1 MPLIIEDEG
10 KLLGK
15 KQAKVPDKLVN
26 KIKRNLNLF
35 GQYKQSKGFKRASS
49 IVDDNY
55 NKRSNKK
62 DKIHNG
68 DKTLSFSDIKKID
81 HEYKNMSIN
90 DDDVNA
96 KNLGF
101 ILPGGNDM
109 KNWAHDTLRKMRTA
123 VKKVK
128 AVPPVPKLEKPSPEL
143 KDTKKD
149 IKMGNAAV
157 KLTED
162 IEYFYDEYYYEY
174 GPTYVFNSFL
184 ENPKGKQNWGV
195 LINPEMYAKA
205 LREFTRFGKLTNF
218 PSKYVYQW
226 MGIIMKNT
234 SILMA
239 NTDIC
244 GHSQNFPEEECEDF
258 LKKYFG
264 DGRDVNVYGY
274 NKVEIEVTP
283 EEVVQ
288 MCETGSLINEV
299 TDKYGQTYLPW
310 ITQTD
315 ADRISVEQETRR
327 KLDVFKETY
336 GDLYNYIDSY
346 NKKHKS
352 PYSNNELK
360 IESGK
365 IYWITESDI
374 ILYQIG
380 ITDYWM
386 VLPDGSDGVS
396 DYGID
401 PIIKILNEFDESL
414 PSEKVLVLVNK
425 ALDVYHCRGD
435 LSSIFVQGG
444 SKALTAIAE
453 SLKRRKKIIVN
464 ENQLISL
471 KEYHDRLVFNF
482 DKDGNPYYEKNNWE
496 HYVDFLEEIGKPG
509 VLPKSEWDYND
520 ISKAIEGAKE
530 KIDYQNYDNGISED
544 DYVEA
549 FLQLVYETFV
559 YGYNEKEDIFEENF
573 LELFYD
579 YEEYKEKNNYY
590 GEDETLRH
598 FLIDT
603 TDVLD
608 DPNNLDDYLTN
619 SGYIELQ
626 SRLKDTFIDKFEEY
640 GMLDSMIV
648 NDRGLIYVERNIK
661 IPKFDSPNFNYYT
674 KDKNYYNYLKKMYY
688 DLGNCFSWGE
698 GYGEAYCG
706 NSFGAE
712 GSSEIKLKCWVDPKD
727 VNWQKTVYRNCY
739 SLREERE
746 VYIDASGAKIEIF
759 DVVLENGKTNGINVS
774 GKSLIKSPIIITY

>member
-1 MPLIIEDEG
+1 MPLIFEDEG

-49 IVDDNY
+49 IVDDDY

-81 HEYKNMSIN
+81 HEYKNMSVN
-90 DDDVNA
+90 DDNVNA

-128 AVPPVPKLEKPSPEL
+128 SVPPVPKLEKPSPEL
-143 KDTKKD
+143 KDINKD
-149 IKMGNAAV
+149 IKMGNATI

-162 IEYFYDEYYYEY
+162 IEYFYDEYYDEY

-195 LINPEMYAKA
+195 LINPDMYAKA

-234 SILMA
+234 SILIA

-244 GHSQNFPEEECEDF
+244 GHGNSFPEEECEDF
-258 LKKYFG
+258 LKEYFG

-274 NKVEIEVTP
+274 NNVEIEVTP

-315 ADRISVEQETRR
+315 ADRISAEQETRR
-327 KLDVFKETY
+327 KLDKFKETY
-336 GDLYNYIDSY
+336 GDLYDYIDSY
-346 NKKHKS
+346 NKENKNT
-352 PYSNNELK
+352 YSNNELK
-360 IESGK
+360 IESDK
-365 IYWITESDI
+365 IYWVTDAGV

-380 ITDYWM
+380 ITNYWM
-386 VLPDGSDGVS
+386 VLPDGSDGIS

-414 PSEKVLVLVNK
+414 PPEKVLVLVNK

-471 KEYHDRLVFNF
+471 KEYHDQTVFNF
-482 DKDGNPYYEKNNWE
+482 DVEGNPYYEKNNWE
-496 HYVDFLEEIGKPG
+496 NYVDFLEHIGKPG
-509 VLPKSEWDYND
+509 MLPASEWTQEDIYDAVENAKQKVEFDYSD
-520 ISKAIEGAKE
+520 IQ
-530 KIDYQNYDNGISED
+530 DYQLEN
-544 DYVEA
+544 A
-549 FLQLVYETFV
+549 FLSLIDETYVYNR
-559 YGYNEKEDIFEENF
+559 YDMEDIFTDEFINIFSSFEQFKEE
-573 LELFYD
+573 
-579 YEEYKEKNNYY
+579 NNYY
-590 GEDETLRH
+590 DISQTIDRFLRAE
-598 FLIDT
+598 
-603 TDVLD
+603 TDVFD
-608 DPNNLDDYLTN
+608 DAYNLDNYLTIN
-619 SGYIELQ
+619 GNKLFEKIVNEEFIEG
-626 SRLKDTFIDKFEEY
+626 FEEN
-640 GMLDSMIV
+640 GILDSMTV
-648 NDRGLIYVERNIK
+648 NDRGLIYMERTIT
-661 IPKFDSPNFNYYT
+661 IPNFNSPNFNYQGNN
-674 KDKNYYNYLKKMYY
+674 NYYNFLKKLYS
-688 DLGNCFSWGE
+688 DLGNCFTWAE

-706 NSFGAE
+706 RNYGK
-712 GSSEIKLKCWVDPKD
+712 GGYNDITLKCWVDPKD
-727 VNWQKTVYRNCY
+727 VNWEETVYRNCY
-739 SLREERE
+739 SLKDERE
-746 VYIDASGAKIEIF
+746 IYIDRSGAKVEVF
-759 DVVLENGKTNGINVS
+759 DVKLMRGNVNGIDVS
-774 GKSLIKSPIIITY
+774 GKSLLKKPIIITY